1 MLKDSGLW
9 SEVEK
14 LRGGFDDILRT
25 AGLGTASRFPAFRL
39 HSRPEEYRL
48 LIELPGVAKEAVS
61 IVYRDR
67 QLTVSG
73 RKSGPAEEEG
83 RVERDETFAGPF
95 ERAIP
100 IPTEVDGEKISA
112 RFQDGI
118 LAVRLPRLEKERPRN
133 VNID

>member
-1 MLKDSGLW
+1 MLKDTGLW

-14 LRGGFDDILRT
+14 LRGGLDEILRT
-25 AGLGTASRFPAFRL
+25 AGLGTAARFPAFRL

-48 LIELPGVAKEAVS
+48 LVELPGVAKDAVS

-73 RKSGPAEEEG
+73 RKTGPAEEDG
-83 RVERDETFAGPF
+83 RVERDETFVGTF

-112 RFQDGI
+112 RFQDGV

-133 VNID
+133 VKID